1 MSVFRDNPNRIA
13 SSASAAGSWLHF
25 FVGPRRYLAVLPSN
39 VRPNL
44 FAGD

>member
-1 MSVFRDNPNRIA
+1 MVAFSNNRQQA
-13 SSASAAGSWLHF
+13 GLTATSAGSWLLF
-25 FVGPRRYLAVLPSN
+25 FAGPRRYLAVLPSN